1 MATGLPEEGTTGVAP
16 TKSHAAQ
23 GARLSQQ
30 SKNQEM
36 LIVSCEKPVVA
47 RMGGKA
53 MARTPS
59 HFSRKARIN

>member
-1 MATGLPEEGTTGVAP
+1 MATGLPKEGD
-16 TKSHAAQ
+16 HQ
-23 GARLSQQ
+23 GRPYKEPRRVEARLSQQ

-53 MARTPS
+53 LARTPS